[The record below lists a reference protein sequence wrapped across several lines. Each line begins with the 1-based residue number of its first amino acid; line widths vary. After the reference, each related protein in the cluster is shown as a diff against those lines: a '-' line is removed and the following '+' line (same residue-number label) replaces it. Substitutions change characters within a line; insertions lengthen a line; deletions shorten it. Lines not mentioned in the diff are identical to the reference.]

1 MPLPGA
7 STFPTLLAMST
18 MVILFAGAAD
28 AILWSQAVVSTEIET
43 KAIDARS
50 ELEYLRM
57 ENERLRRHNIELTL
71 DLAEIVEAE
80 QRRILSETPPVPDYH
95 QKHLDVAPH
104 AFVQWDVK

>member
-28 AILWSQAVVSTEIET
+28 AILWSQAVVQTEIET
-43 KAIDARS
+43 KTIDARS
-50 ELEYLRM
+50 EMEYLQM

-71 DLAEIVEAE
+71 DLAEVVEAE
-80 QRRILSETPPVPDYH
+80 QRRLLSETTPETSYTQYNLKPH
-95 QKHLDVAPH
+95 PH
-104 AFVQWDVK
+104 AMWDLE